1 MKKQIAILYRLP
13 HLTVEEFKEFYETRH
28 VPFIIGLVPGL
39 VRYVRNYPKD
49 GENAPWDAMTE
60 VWIDD
65 SDATSASSKTETMK
79 ELERQAQKEAVKFLD
94 LARAQFIDVDESV
107 TPNHLLRPSLQ
118 SA

>member
-39 VRYVRNYPKD
+39 VRYVRNYPT
-49 GENAPWDAMTE
+49 GGANVPWDAMTE
-60 VWIDD
+60 VWIDND
-65 SDATSASSKTETMK
+65 NGTSSASKTEAMK

-107 TPNHLLRPSLQ
+107 TPDHMLRPSLQ
-118 SA
+118 KA